1 MPFGS
6 VRFFKN
12 LIIGTISLILLLIS
26 VLIFNSFHY
35 ILYSTG
41 TENPDKSA
49 LSPSVKERSF
59 ENLSNSYEIGME
71 TTTNNGTRVVVS
83 DIKKPYQLLFPDLYG
98 NESSEAII
106 QNKTVYLTF
115 DDGPSQQTLDILK
128 ILSENNVKATFF
140 VIGKTDE
147 TSRTIMK
154 QIVDEGH
161 TIGVHSYTHNYEKI
175 YTSVDAYLDD
185 FNNMNNLIYE
195 ATGIHPSIFRF
206 PGGSINSY
214 NDGTYKDIIEE
225 MSRRGFTYYDWNVS
239 SLDTLSDATVASINS
254 NVVDEVSKHSRSI
267 VLFHDS
273 DGKIQTVNSLDG
285 IIKDLKDY
293 GYTVD
298 SLTNKIKPIIF
309 KHK

>member
-1 MPFGS
+1 MSFGS
-6 VRFFKN
+6 VSFFKN
-12 LIIGTISLILLLIS
+12 LIITTILLILLLIS
-26 VLIFNSFHY
+26 VLIFNSFHS

-41 TENPDKSA
+41 TENPDKPV
-49 LSPSVKERSF
+49 LSSSVSEDSI
-59 ENLSNSYEIGME
+59 EDLSDSYEIGME
-71 TTTNNGTRVVVS
+71 TTTNNGTRSVVS
-83 DIKKPYQLLFPDLYG
+83 DTKKAYQLLYPDLYC

-106 QNKTVYLTF
+106 KNKAVYLTF
-115 DDGPSQQTLDILK
+115 DDGPSQQTLNILK
-128 ILSENNVKATFF
+128 VLRENNVKATFF

-147 TSRTIMK
+147 TSRAIMK

-161 TIGVHSYTHNYEKI
+161 TIGIHSYTHNYEKI
-175 YTSVDAYLDD
+175 YSSVEAYLDD
-185 FNNMNNLIYE
+185 FNSMNNLIYE
-195 ATGIHPSIFRF
+195 ATGIKPSIFRF
-206 PGGSINSY
+206 PGGSINTY
-214 NDGTYKDIIEE
+214 NEATYQDIIEE

-239 SLDTLSDATVASINS
+239 SLDTLSNATVASINS

-285 IIKDLKDY
+285 IIRDLNDY
-293 GYTVD
+293 GYTLD